1 VVLGGASA
9 IVIGTILLL
18 LPWATIHSQP
28 LSFIDALFT
37 ATSAVCVTGLIVA
50 DTATDF
56 TVFGHTIVLVLI
68 QIGGLGY
75 ATLVTMLLL
84 TMRRHIG
91 LKNRM
96 MMAEALSTLN
106 LQGLIPYVKKIVL
119 WTLIFEVIGATV
131 LSLRFLQDYSFGQA
145 IYHGT
150 FQAIS
155 AFNNAGFS
163 SFSTNLI
170 GYRGDLTVN
179 FIVDIL
185 IILGGLGF
193 FVLIDVSQFFRGE
206 RYRLHAQSK
215 LVLVVTGLLLVGG
228 TISLLLLEW
237 NNPKTLGELPVIEK
251 VLVGS
256 FHSISART
264 GGFNTIDLHYLGNAS
279 LYLLVIFMFIGGSP
293 GGTAGGIK
301 TTTFGIIG
309 VFVWATL
316 RHRGDVEFFWRRV
329 PLTVVH
335 RALALTILSMLLLTV
350 FTLLLSM
357 VEPHPFLSLMFEVA
371 SALGTTGYSVGNGDV
386 LSLSANL
393 TAFGKLVIIFCMF
406 IGRFGPLLVGLGS
419 FQEKEKRLYRLPES
433 KIAIC

>member
-1 VVLGGASA
+1 
-9 IVIGTILLL
+9 
-18 LPWATIHSQP
+18 
-28 LSFIDALFT
+28 
-37 ATSAVCVTGLIVA
+37 
-50 DTATDF
+50 
-56 TVFGHTIVLVLI
+56 
-68 QIGGLGY
+68 
-75 ATLVTMLLL
+75 
-84 TMRRHIG
+84 
-91 LKNRM
+91 
-96 MMAEALSTLN
+96 
-106 LQGLIPYVKKIVL
+106 
-119 WTLIFEVIGATV
+119 
-131 LSLRFLQDYSFGQA
+131 
-145 IYHGT
+145 
-150 FQAIS
+150 
-155 AFNNAGFS
+155 
-163 SFSTNLI
+163 
-170 GYRGDLTVN
+170 
-179 FIVDIL
+179 
-185 IILGGLGF
+185 
-193 FVLIDVSQFFRGE
+193 
-206 RYRLHAQSK
+206 
-215 LVLVVTGLLLVGG
+215 
-228 TISLLLLEW
+228 
-237 NNPKTLGELPVIEK
+237 
-251 VLVGS
+251 
-256 FHSISART
+256 
-264 GGFNTIDLHYLGNAS
+264 
-279 LYLLVIFMFIGGSP
+279 MFIGGSP